1 MKINVQKSDVTKH
14 KCDLLFVDIFQEV
27 LIPSGPTG
35 AVDKAMGGLIADLI
49 KAKEIKGD
57 LGKVTV
63 IHTQGKIPAKRVAVL
78 GLGKPEKFDMNDLQ
92 EVGAVMAS
100 TARDIQAK
108 EVATIIHGVGEVG
121 GIFPKEAASAI
132 LDGFLLGGYKFA
144 GIKSKSNKDDTKDSI
159 KSLTFIDNK
168 EKTLN
173 IIKPELDIVQVKSEA
188 TNKARDLIN
197 LPANVVTPTYLAKKA
212 NEIAKKY
219 KKVKVKVL
227 ERKNLEKI
235 KAGAF
240 LSVAAGAQEPPK
252 MIVMEY
258 NNGKKGGEIYG
269 IIGKGITFDSGGISL
284 KSPRKMSEMKTD
296 MSGAAAVLGVVEAV
310 ARLNLKVNII
320 AIVAATENMPDAM
333 AAKPGDIITALSG
346 KTIEI
351 ISTDAEGRMVMA
363 DALTYAM
370 QNGATKLIDIATLTG
385 GCLIALGEVNSGI
398 MGNDQLWVDKVIAAG
413 KQAGEKLWQL
423 PLDKEYEDYLKSDV
437 ADIANC
443 NEGGKASPVVG
454 GMFLKEF
461 ARNMPWVHIDIA
473 GTAYISQKIGCFKKG
488 ATGAGVRTIVELLRS
503 KSE

>member
-1 MKINVQKSDVTKH
+1 MKINVQKADVTKY

-35 AVDKAMGGLIADLI
+35 ALDKAMDGLIADLI
-49 KAKEIKGD
+49 KSKEIKGD

-63 IHTQGKIPAKRVAVL
+63 IHTQGKIPAKRIAVL

-92 EVGAVMAS
+92 EVGAVMAA
-100 TARDIQAK
+100 TARDVQAK
-108 EVATIIHGVGEVG
+108 EVATIIPGVGEVG

-144 GIKSKSNKDDTKDSI
+144 GIKSKSEDKKDPI

-173 IIKPELDIVQVKSEA
+173 IIKPELDIIQIKSEA
-188 TNKARDLIN
+188 TNKARDMIN
-197 LPANVVTPTYLAKKA
+197 LPSNVVTPTYLAKQA

-227 ERKNLEKI
+227 ERKNLERM

-258 NNGKKGGEIYG
+258 NNGKKGGDTYG

-284 KSPRKMSEMKTD
+284 KSPKNMSEMKTD

-310 ARLNLKVNII
+310 AILKLKVNLI
-320 AIVAATENMPDAM
+320 AIIPATENMPDAF
-333 AAKPGDIITALSG
+333 ASKPGDIVTALSG

-385 GCLIALGEVNSGI
+385 GCVIALGEVYSGI

-423 PLDKEYEDYLKSDV
+423 PIDKEYEDYLKSDV

-443 NEGGKASPVVG
+443 TEGGKASPVIG

-473 GTAYISQKIGCFKKG
+473 GTAYISKKIGCFQKG
-488 ATGAGVRTIVELLRS
+488 ATGAGVRTIIELLRS